1 MALAEYRKKRDFHRT
16 PEPVGKRSSP
26 ASGRLFVVQRHAARR
41 LHYDFRLEL
50 DGVLKSWAVPK
61 GPSLDPAVKSL
72 AVEVEDHPLEYG
84 GFEGT
89 IPAGEYGGGTVMLFD
104 RGSWQPLGDAQKDLH
119 SGKLKFRLQGQR
131 LQGDWLLVRS
141 SRQRDRQTQWLLR
154 KLDDDQARPDEEH
167 QYVRQFAHSVETGR
181 SMEQIAAAADRVW
194 SSDQG
199 EQKVPPTRKAKSA
212 PSRSETPAAAPEK
225 PADLPGAR
233 RRGIPEFVE
242 PQLPTLVDRP
252 PAGDGWLHELKLDG
266 YRLIAVKSGD
276 HVRLL
281 TRRGNEWTDRSPA
294 VVEAIGRLG
303 PQRLVLD
310 GEVVIVQPDGTTDFQ
325 ALQNSLRQGRFKD
338 HVYFAFD
345 LLYCD
350 GYDLTPC
357 PLEARKQFLHTLL
370 ADRGGDAQT
379 VRFSDYVRGQG
390 DAMFQHACR
399 FAVEGLVSKQVDG
412 RYVSG
417 RSRQWLKSKCLLRQE
432 FVVVGFTRPQGTRL
446 HFGALL
452 LGYYDA
458 QQRLV
463 YCGRVGTGFTAES
476 LAELSDELRRR
487 TIDQRPVKVVPAD
500 ADTRGVTWVRPELV
514 AEVEF
519 AQWTKEGVLRQA
531 SFQGLR
537 EDKDPREVVRE
548 LPAAGRRRG
557 TAPPARRGSARQ
569 AASSRGGPSRRS
581 VKPSTRRSEK
591 SSGRGGV
598 RVAGVLLSHPEKIL
612 YPEQRVAK
620 VDLASYYERVAPW
633 ILPQL
638 AGRPL
643 SLVRCPE
650 GHNQDCFYQKTRCR
664 EHAGDDPER
673 RGTREIGNQAICD
686 DRGPPGAG
694 GTRATGRARDPPVG
708 MQEGSDRSARSAGDR
723 FGPGSRSRLGRRGR
737 SGSSGAGRP
746 GKGKPEKLC
755 TNDRRQ
761 GAARRGAAGP
771 PERLER
777 GQAIRPHARRTA
789 CRTLARALRRHFGPR
804 QANREDLRGLSAE
817 RSRGHGHRFLFHSSA
832 AGRHRGHARDVG
844 RADAG
849 ASSGRLSHWNRAR
862 TASPPVERSLGR
874 SVRIAT
880 VAQRSTTIRC
890 GTVMEEELQP
900 VSSLARGR
908 PCSRGAHGGRPGWRR
923 RGQRAPSEAVRV
935 VALSWSGAP
944 GLRQW
949 LADGRFWGLFAE
961 RLSACRRLGRQWH
974 GSCERCTTFDS
985 AVGSRAIFL
994 GRRKKWQRTI

>member
-1 MALAEYRKKRDFHRT
+1 M
-16 PEPVGKRSSP
+16 
-26 ASGRLFVVQRHAARR
+26 
-41 LHYDFRLEL
+41 
-50 DGVLKSWAVPK
+50 
-61 GPSLDPAVKSL
+61 
-72 AVEVEDHPLEYG
+72 
-84 GFEGT
+84 
-89 IPAGEYGGGTVMLFD
+89 
-104 RGSWQPLGDAQKDLH
+104 
-119 SGKLKFRLQGQR
+119 
-131 LQGDWLLVRS
+131 
-141 SRQRDRQTQWLLR
+141 
-154 KLDDDQARPDEEH
+154 
-167 QYVRQFAHSVETGR
+167 
-181 SMEQIAAAADRVW
+181 
-194 SSDQG
+194 
-199 EQKVPPTRKAKSA
+199 
-212 PSRSETPAAAPEK
+212 
-225 PADLPGAR
+225 
-233 RRGIPEFVE
+233 
-242 PQLPTLVDRP
+242 DRP
-252 PAGDGWLHELKLDG
+252 LA
-266 YRLIAVKSGD
+266 S
-276 HVRLL
+276 
-281 TRRGNEWTDRSPA
+281 

-412 RYVSG
+412 PYVSG

-476 LAELSDELRRR
+476 LAELSGELRRR
-487 TIDQRPVKVVPAD
+487 TIGQRPVKVVPAD

-650 GHNQDCFYQKTRCR
+650 GHNQDCFYQKHVAESMPETIQSAEVQEKSGTKRYVMIEDLPGLVALVQLGVLEIHPWGCRKDRIDRPDRLVIDLDPGPGVDWAAVVEAAHLVRVVLEKVSLKSFVRTTGGKGLHVVVPLARRNDWSEAKQFARTLAERLAGRWPEHFVATSAHAKRTGKIYVDYLRNARGATAIASYSTRAR
-664 EHAGDDPER
+664 
-673 RGTREIGNQAICD
+673 
-686 DRGPPGAG
+686 PGATVATPVTWDELTPELHPEDYHI
-694 GTRATGRARDPPVG
+694 GTV
-708 MQEGSDRSARSAGDR
+708 
-723 FGPGSRSRLGRRGR
+723 
-737 SGSSGAGRP
+737 
-746 GKGKPEKLC
+746 
-755 TNDRRQ
+755 
-761 GAARRGAAGP
+761 
-771 PERLER
+771 PERLARLSNDPWAGLSESR
-777 GQAIRPHARRTA
+777 QSLNARRQSGV
-789 CRTLARALRRHFGPR
+789 AR
-804 QANREDLRGLSAE
+804 
-817 RSRGHGHRFLFHSSA
+817 
-832 AGRHRGHARDVG
+832 
-844 RADAG
+844 
-849 ASSGRLSHWNRAR
+849 
-862 TASPPVERSLGR
+862 
-874 SVRIAT
+874 
-880 VAQRSTTIRC
+880 
-890 GTVMEEELQP
+890 
-900 VSSLARGR
+900 
-908 PCSRGAHGGRPGWRR
+908 
-923 RGQRAPSEAVRV
+923 
-935 VALSWSGAP
+935 
-944 GLRQW
+944 
-949 LADGRFWGLFAE
+949 
-961 RLSACRRLGRQWH
+961 
-974 GSCERCTTFDS
+974 
-985 AVGSRAIFL
+985 
-994 GRRKKWQRTI
+994 